1 MLSPLKGFLRNR
13 LLAILALFLAM
24 LIAATSTFFLTLFT
38 VYDFTHEIDVLQRKD
53 FLTSAQP
60 VQNSNACISDESNA
74 MRDSHVSEAMSAAA
88 QSESVKFVDNRALV
102 LGYCE
107 NLTPVYDREMHR
119 FKSLSESGDSLI
131 HGAVFYNA
139 TYPNDMGMYEVVCTE
154 LNVETELIESGD
166 SEPIVRYIWYIPW
179 TLVSTVYK
187 SSFQRTSSISDMFI
201 IPSVAYNKGYPN
213 VGDRWIIWGKFYNR
227 TDVTVDVSNRF
238 LCGAP
243 LYYDRANVYPD
254 YPDYPYFLKLP
265 ANLTAEE
272 YLATEEGKEKFGDVV
287 EMFEKNIHSVPV
299 VLTDSIMSMYNF
311 SAGITP
317 IKEGRAFTDEEYASG
332 AQVCVISTALAKAND
347 LKVGDKLEFQFYNRG
362 KLYAEDTRLATDTEF
377 YAPYFNG
384 ITPITDTMEYEIVG
398 ICKNDKF
405 LFGEHD
411 FTPNTVFIPSASMTD
426 EAVRENLNA
435 DWEPM
440 STKLTSVII
449 ENGKLYE
456 FREEMESLGYGD
468 CFLYSDE
475 NGMTDV
481 FLAAVERENH
491 IKPIFCASAIVF
503 AAVALICTILAGVM
517 IKRTDEY
524 KEILAQSRAKAYFA
538 AVLSTFTFSACALL
552 LGVIASYFLFDTV
565 AALLIGANTGVDFSL
580 ISALKALGLE
590 AAVTAVGSAIGG
602 IGGKGRRKVTGEAP
616 AKSIK

>member
-1 MLSPLKGFLRNR
+1 MFAPLKALLSRRIFAL
-13 LLAILALFLAM
+13 LLAVLMAV
-24 LIAATSTFFLTLFT
+24 AAGFFSIMFTSLQYASQDHFTKKLFT
-38 VYDFTHEIDVLQRKD
+38 
-53 FLTSAQP
+53 TSAMP
-60 VQNSNACISDESNA
+60 ERCSEGLDSAEARSE
-74 MRDSHVSEAMSAAA
+74 RDSHISEAIAFAA
-88 QSESVKFVDNRALV
+88 QSENVKSIDNRTLV

-107 NLTPVYDREMHR
+107 NLTPAYDNDMHR
-119 FKSLSESGDSLI
+119 FKSLSESDDSLI

-139 TYPNDMGMYEVVCTE
+139 TYPNDMGMYESEITIS
-154 LNVETELIESGD
+154 ETREEIIDDITGYVTYNQAKLLTS
-166 SEPIVRYIWYIPW
+166 
-179 TLVSTVYK
+179 LYK
-187 SSFQRTSSISDMFI
+187 SSYQEISFI
-201 IPSVAYNKGYPN
+201 SYEYIILSRNGYDISTLQ
-213 VGDRWIIWGKFYNR
+213 VGDRFLFWGKFFKDTIRWGAYLSSRRIGTYSKNFF
-227 TDVTVDVSNRF
+227 SY
-238 LCGAP
+238 GAP
-243 LYYDRANVYPD
+243 IYYDNLNVYPD
-254 YPDYPYFLKLP
+254 YPNYPCLVKLP
-265 ANLTAEE
+265 AGLTAEE
-272 YLATEEGKEKFGDVV
+272 YLATEEGKEKFGDVI

-299 VLTDSIMSMYNF
+299 VLTDSLMSMFNF

-317 IKEGRAFTDEEYASG
+317 IKEGRAFNDEEYASG

-347 LKVGDKLEFQFYNRG
+347 LKVGDRLEFQFYNRG

-503 AAVALICTILAGVM
+503 AVVALICTVLAGVM

-538 AVLSTFTFSACALL
+538 AALSTFTFSTCALL

-602 IGGKGRRKVTGEAP
+602 IGGKK
-616 AKSIK
+616 

>member
-1 MLSPLKGFLRNR
+1 MLSPLKGLFRNR
-13 LLAILALFLAM
+13 LFAISALFLA
-24 LIAATSTFFLTLFT
+24 LLTAAASGFFLTLFT
-38 VYDFTHEIDVLQRKD
+38 VYGFTHKTDDDVQSKE
-53 FLTSAQP
+53 FLTAAQP
-60 VQNSNACISDESNA
+60 ARSPDTYSQNMTTSERIAL
-74 MRDSHVSEAMSAAA
+74 VSEAISAAG
-88 QSESVKFVDNRALV
+88 QSESVKSIDNRDLV

-107 NLTPVYDREMHR
+107 NLTPAYDKDMHK
-119 FKSLSESGDSLI
+119 FKSYSFI
-131 HGAVFYNA
+131 HCVVFYNA
-139 TYPNDMGMYEVVCTE
+139 TYANDMGMYEVVCIETH
-154 LNVETELIESGD
+154 VETELIAFGD
-166 SEPIVRYIWYIPW
+166 SEPVEKQVRHSSWEFA
-179 TLVSTVYK
+179 STVYK
-187 SSFQRTSSISDMFI
+187 SAFQRTSSISYNFE
-201 IPSVAYNKGYPN
+201 IPSILSVVFPFDEYPAA
-213 VGDRWIIWGKFYNR
+213 GDHCLFWGRFYDR
-227 TDVTVDVSNRF
+227 TDRLIDDAANRF
-238 LCGAP
+238 LYGAP
-243 LYYDRANVYPD
+243 IYFDESNAYPD

-347 LKVGDKLEFQFYNRG
+347 LKVGDRLEFQFYNRG

-449 ENGKLYE
+449 EKGKLYE

-503 AAVALICTILAGVM
+503 AVVALICTVLAGVM

-590 AAVTAVGSAIGG
+590 AAVTAAGRAIGG
-602 IGGKGRRKVTGEAP
+602 IGGKK
-616 AKSIK
+616 

>member
-1 MLSPLKGFLRNR
+1 MFAPLKALLSRRIFAL
-13 LLAILALFLAM
+13 LLAVLMAV
-24 LIAATSTFFLTLFT
+24 AAGFFSIMFTSLQYASQDHFTKKLFT
-38 VYDFTHEIDVLQRKD
+38 
-53 FLTSAQP
+53 TSAMP
-60 VQNSNACISDESNA
+60 ERCSEGLDSAEARSE
-74 MRDSHVSEAMSAAA
+74 RDSHISEAIAFAA
-88 QSESVKFVDNRALV
+88 QSENVKSIDNRTLV

-107 NLTPVYDREMHR
+107 NLTPAYDNDMHR
-119 FKSLSESGDSLI
+119 FKSLSESDDSLI

-139 TYPNDMGMYEVVCTE
+139 TYPNDMGMYESM
-154 LNVETELIESGD
+154 LPAIE
-166 SEPIVRYIWYIPW
+166 VREQIIDGVTYYAYYRFLRISK
-179 TLVSTVYK
+179 TLYK
-187 SSFQRTSSISDMFI
+187 SSYQRTSLIAEKYL
-201 IPSVAYNKGYPN
+201 PSSKNGYDIKN
-213 VGDRWIIWGKFYNR
+213 LQAGDRFLFWGKFYKDTERVNSSL
-227 TDVTVDVSNRF
+227 SNSF
-238 LCGAP
+238 FSYGAP
-243 LYYDRANVYPD
+243 IYYNNTSVYPD
-254 YPDYPYFLKLP
+254 YPNYPCLVKLP
-265 ANLTAEE
+265 AGLTAEE

-347 LKVGDKLEFQFYNRG
+347 LKVGDRLEFQFYNRG

-503 AAVALICTILAGVM
+503 AVVALICTVLAGVI

-590 AAVTAVGSAIGG
+590 AAVTAAGSAIGG

>member
-1 MLSPLKGFLRNR
+1 MVILKKLFSFRPFVMLAALLLVASSCSATLLLGIHSFTLYERKGVHDSFQT
-13 LLAILALFLAM
+13 
-24 LIAATSTFFLTLFT
+24 IAVPNCGSCDHNDAGEIESRYIKLDEAVDAASHSEFFDEKKTCTNVIGYCADVRPTVDTEMHASNISSNTTAHT
-38 VYDFTHEIDVLQRKD
+38 VYYNGTHPCDVGLYEGFCSQNDMQIIPIKDPITGRVTLARQYEISISVKKSLYQSNFQK
-53 FLTSAQP
+53 TSA
-60 VQNSNACISDESNA
+60 
-74 MRDSHVSEAMSAAA
+74 
-88 QSESVKFVDNRALV
+88 
-102 LGYCE
+102 
-107 NLTPVYDREMHR
+107 
-119 FKSLSESGDSLI
+119 
-131 HGAVFYNA
+131 
-139 TYPNDMGMYEVVCTE
+139 
-154 LNVETELIESGD
+154 
-166 SEPIVRYIWYIPW
+166 IPGE
-179 TLVSTVYK
+179 
-187 SSFQRTSSISDMFI
+187 I
-201 IPSVAYNKGYPN
+201 
-213 VGDRWIIWGKFYNR
+213 
-227 TDVTVDVSNRF
+227 RF
-238 LCGAP
+238 LHAAVENMQFQKNKRYLIMGTFITMNYDSQSFMRFALGAHF
-243 LYYDRANVYPD
+243 ANNRDYPD
-254 YPDYPYFLKLP
+254 YPDYPVCVELP
-265 ANLTAEE
+265 DGLTAEE

-347 LKVGDKLEFQFYNRG
+347 LKVGDRLEFQFYNRG

-503 AAVALICTILAGVM
+503 AAVALICTILAGVI

-590 AAVTAVGSAIGG
+590 AAVTAAGSAIGG
-602 IGGKGRRKVTGEAP
+602 IGGKK
-616 AKSIK
+616 

>member
-24 LIAATSTFFLTLFT
+24 LIAAASGFFLTLFT
-38 VYDFTHEIDVLQRKD
+38 VYGFTHEIDDDLQSKE
-53 FLTSAQP
+53 FLTAAQSARSP
-60 VQNSNACISDESNA
+60 DTYSQNMTTSERIAL
-74 MRDSHVSEAMSAAA
+74 VSEAISAAG
-88 QSESVKFVDNRALV
+88 QSESVKSIDNRALV

-107 NLTPVYDREMHR
+107 NLTPAYDKDMHK
-119 FKSLSESGDSLI
+119 FKTDSLI

-139 TYPNDMGMYEVVCTE
+139 TYPNDMGMYESM
-154 LNVETELIESGD
+154 LPAIE
-166 SEPIVRYIWYIPW
+166 VREQIIDGVTYYAYYRFLRISK
-179 TLVSTVYK
+179 TLYK
-187 SSFQRTSSISDMFI
+187 SSYQRTSLIAEKYL
-201 IPSVAYNKGYPN
+201 PSPKNGYNIN
-213 VGDRWIIWGKFYNR
+213 TLQVGDRFLFWGKFYKDTERVNSSL
-227 TDVTVDVSNRF
+227 SNSF
-238 LCGAP
+238 FSYGAP
-243 LYYDRANVYPD
+243 IYYNNTSVYPD
-254 YPDYPYFLKLP
+254 YPNYPCLIKLP
-265 ANLTAEE
+265 DGLTAEE
-272 YLATEEGKEKFGDVV
+272 YLATEEGKEKFGDVI

-299 VLTDSIMSMYNF
+299 VLTDSLMSMYNF

-347 LKVGDKLEFQFYNRG
+347 LKVGDRLEFQFYNRG

-384 ITPITDTMEYEIVG
+384 ITPITNTMEYEIVG

-435 DWEPM
+435 DWEPI

-449 ENGKLYE
+449 EKGKLYE

-481 FLAAVERENH
+481 FLAAVERENR
-491 IKPIFCASAIVF
+491 IRPIFIASAVIF
-503 AAVALICTILAGVM
+503 AAVALICTVLADVM

-524 KEILAQSRAKAYFA
+524 KEILTQSRARAYFA
-538 AVLSTFTFSACALL
+538 AALSTFTFSACALL

-590 AAVTAVGSAIGG
+590 AAVTAMGSAIGG
-602 IGGKGRRKVTGEAP
+602 IGGKK
-616 AKSIK
+616 

>member
-1 MLSPLKGFLRNR
+1 MLSPLKGLFRNR
-13 LLAILALFLAM
+13 LFAISALFLA
-24 LIAATSTFFLTLFT
+24 LLTAAASGFFLTLFT
-38 VYDFTHEIDVLQRKD
+38 VYGFTHKTDDDVQSKE
-53 FLTSAQP
+53 FLTAAQP
-60 VQNSNACISDESNA
+60 ARSPDTYSQNMTTSERIAL
-74 MRDSHVSEAMSAAA
+74 VSEAISAAG
-88 QSESVKFVDNRALV
+88 QSESVKSIDNRALV

-107 NLTPVYDREMHR
+107 NLTPAYDKDMHK
-119 FKSLSESGDSLI
+119 FKTDSLI

-139 TYPNDMGMYEVVCTE
+139 TYPNDMGMYESM
-154 LNVETELIESGD
+154 LPAIE
-166 SEPIVRYIWYIPW
+166 VREQIIDGVTYYAYYRFLRISK
-179 TLVSTVYK
+179 TLYK
-187 SSFQRTSSISDMFI
+187 SSYQRTSLIAEKYL
-201 IPSVAYNKGYPN
+201 PSSKNGYDIKN
-213 VGDRWIIWGKFYNR
+213 LQAGDRFLFWGKFYKDTERVNSSL
-227 TDVTVDVSNRF
+227 SNSF
-238 LCGAP
+238 FSYGAP
-243 LYYDRANVYPD
+243 IYYNNTSVYPD
-254 YPDYPYFLKLP
+254 YPNYPCLVKLP
-265 ANLTAEE
+265 AGLTAEE

-299 VLTDSIMSMYNF
+299 VLTDSLMSMYNF

-347 LKVGDKLEFQFYNRG
+347 LKVGDRLEFQFYNRG

-503 AAVALICTILAGVM
+503 AAVALICTILAGVI

-602 IGGKGRRKVTGEAP
+602 IGGKK
-616 AKSIK
+616 

>member
-1 MLSPLKGFLRNR
+1 
-13 LLAILALFLAM
+13 
-24 LIAATSTFFLTLFT
+24 
-38 VYDFTHEIDVLQRKD
+38 
-53 FLTSAQP
+53 
-60 VQNSNACISDESNA
+60 
-74 MRDSHVSEAMSAAA
+74 
-88 QSESVKFVDNRALV
+88 
-102 LGYCE
+102 
-107 NLTPVYDREMHR
+107 
-119 FKSLSESGDSLI
+119 
-131 HGAVFYNA
+131 
-139 TYPNDMGMYEVVCTE
+139 
-154 LNVETELIESGD
+154 
-166 SEPIVRYIWYIPW
+166 
-179 TLVSTVYK
+179 
-187 SSFQRTSSISDMFI
+187 
-201 IPSVAYNKGYPN
+201 
-213 VGDRWIIWGKFYNR
+213 
-227 TDVTVDVSNRF
+227 
-238 LCGAP
+238 
-243 LYYDRANVYPD
+243 
-254 YPDYPYFLKLP
+254 
-265 ANLTAEE
+265 
-272 YLATEEGKEKFGDVV
+272 
-287 EMFEKNIHSVPV
+287 MFEKNIHSVPV

-347 LKVGDKLEFQFYNRG
+347 LKVGDRLEFQFYNRG

-475 NGMTDV
+475 NGMTDI

-538 AVLSTFTFSACALL
+538 AVLSTFTFSICALL

-590 AAVTAVGSAIGG
+590 AAVTAAGSAIGG
-602 IGGKGRRKVTGEAP
+602 IGGKK
-616 AKSIK
+616 

>member
-1 MLSPLKGFLRNR
+1 MVILKKLFSFRPFVMLAALLLVASSCSATLLLGIHSFTLYERKGVHDSFQT
-13 LLAILALFLAM
+13 
-24 LIAATSTFFLTLFT
+24 IAVPNCGSCDHNDAGEIESRYIKLDEAVDVASHSEFFDEKKTCTNVIGYCADVRPTVDTEMHASNISSNTTAHT
-38 VYDFTHEIDVLQRKD
+38 VYYNGTHPCDVGLYEGFCSQNDMQIIPIKDPITGRVTLARQYEISISVKKSLYQSNFQK
-53 FLTSAQP
+53 TSA
-60 VQNSNACISDESNA
+60 
-74 MRDSHVSEAMSAAA
+74 
-88 QSESVKFVDNRALV
+88 
-102 LGYCE
+102 
-107 NLTPVYDREMHR
+107 
-119 FKSLSESGDSLI
+119 
-131 HGAVFYNA
+131 
-139 TYPNDMGMYEVVCTE
+139 
-154 LNVETELIESGD
+154 
-166 SEPIVRYIWYIPW
+166 IPGE
-179 TLVSTVYK
+179 
-187 SSFQRTSSISDMFI
+187 I
-201 IPSVAYNKGYPN
+201 
-213 VGDRWIIWGKFYNR
+213 
-227 TDVTVDVSNRF
+227 RF
-238 LCGAP
+238 LHAAVENMQFQKNKRYLIMGTFITMNYDSQSFMRFALGAHF
-243 LYYDRANVYPD
+243 ANNRDYPD
-254 YPDYPYFLKLP
+254 YPDYPVCVELP
-265 ANLTAEE
+265 DGLTAEE

-347 LKVGDKLEFQFYNRG
+347 LKVGDRLEFQFYNRG

-503 AAVALICTILAGVM
+503 AAVALICTILAGVI

-538 AVLSTFTFSACALL
+538 AALSTFTFSTCALL

-602 IGGKGRRKVTGEAP
+602 IGGKK
-616 AKSIK
+616 

>member
-1 MLSPLKGFLRNR
+1 MLSPLKGLFRNR
-13 LLAILALFLAM
+13 LFAISALFLA
-24 LIAATSTFFLTLFT
+24 LLTAAASGFFLTLFT
-38 VYDFTHEIDVLQRKD
+38 VYGFTHKTDDDVQSKE
-53 FLTSAQP
+53 FLTAAQP
-60 VQNSNACISDESNA
+60 ARSPDTYSQNMTTSERIAL
-74 MRDSHVSEAMSAAA
+74 VSEAISAAG
-88 QSESVKFVDNRALV
+88 QSESVKSIDNRALV

-107 NLTPVYDREMHR
+107 NLTPAYDKDMHK
-119 FKSLSESGDSLI
+119 FKTDSLI

-139 TYPNDMGMYEVVCTE
+139 TYPNDMGMYESM
-154 LNVETELIESGD
+154 LPAIE
-166 SEPIVRYIWYIPW
+166 VREQIIDGVTYYAYYRFLRISK
-179 TLVSTVYK
+179 TLYK
-187 SSFQRTSSISDMFI
+187 SSYQRTSLIAEKYL
-201 IPSVAYNKGYPN
+201 PSSKNGYDIKN
-213 VGDRWIIWGKFYNR
+213 LQAGDRFLFWGKFYKDTERVNSSL
-227 TDVTVDVSNRF
+227 SNSF
-238 LCGAP
+238 FSYGAP
-243 LYYDRANVYPD
+243 IYYNNTSVYPD
-254 YPDYPYFLKLP
+254 YPNYPCLVKLP
-265 ANLTAEE
+265 AGLTAEE

-299 VLTDSIMSMYNF
+299 VLTDSLMSMYNF

-347 LKVGDKLEFQFYNRG
+347 LKVGDRLEFQFYNRG

-590 AAVTAVGSAIGG
+590 AAVTAAGSAIGG
-602 IGGKGRRKVTGEAP
+602 IGGKK
-616 AKSIK
+616 

>member
-1 MLSPLKGFLRNR
+1 MLSPLKGLFRNR
-13 LLAILALFLAM
+13 LFAISALFLA
-24 LIAATSTFFLTLFT
+24 LLTAAASGFFLTLFT
-38 VYDFTHEIDVLQRKD
+38 VYGFTHKTDDDVQSKE
-53 FLTSAQP
+53 FLTAAQP
-60 VQNSNACISDESNA
+60 ARSPDTYSQNMTTSERIAL
-74 MRDSHVSEAMSAAA
+74 VSEAISAAG
-88 QSESVKFVDNRALV
+88 QSESVKSIDNRALV

-107 NLTPVYDREMHR
+107 NLTPAYDKDMHK
-119 FKSLSESGDSLI
+119 FKTDSLI

-139 TYPNDMGMYEVVCTE
+139 TYPNDMGMYESM
-154 LNVETELIESGD
+154 LPAIE
-166 SEPIVRYIWYIPW
+166 VREQIIDGVTYYAYYRFLRISK
-179 TLVSTVYK
+179 TLYK
-187 SSFQRTSSISDMFI
+187 SSYQRTSLIAEKYL
-201 IPSVAYNKGYPN
+201 PSSKNGYDIKN
-213 VGDRWIIWGKFYNR
+213 LQAGDRFLFWGKFYKDTERVNSSL
-227 TDVTVDVSNRF
+227 SNSF
-238 LCGAP
+238 FSYGAP
-243 LYYDRANVYPD
+243 IYYNNTSVYPD
-254 YPDYPYFLKLP
+254 YPNYPCLVKLP
-265 ANLTAEE
+265 AGLTAEE
-272 YLATEEGKEKFGDVV
+272 YLATEEGKEKFGDVI

-299 VLTDSIMSMYNF
+299 VLTDSLMSMYNF

-347 LKVGDKLEFQFYNRG
+347 LKVGDRLEFQFYNRG

-503 AAVALICTILAGVM
+503 AVVALICTVLAGVM

>member
-1 MLSPLKGFLRNR
+1 MLSPLKGLFRNR
-13 LLAILALFLAM
+13 LFAISALFLA
-24 LIAATSTFFLTLFT
+24 LLTAAASGFFLTLFT
-38 VYDFTHEIDVLQRKD
+38 VYGFTHKTDDDVQSKE
-53 FLTSAQP
+53 FLTAAQP
-60 VQNSNACISDESNA
+60 ARSPDTYSQNMTTSERIAL
-74 MRDSHVSEAMSAAA
+74 VSEAISAAG
-88 QSESVKFVDNRALV
+88 QSESVKSIDNRALV

-107 NLTPVYDREMHR
+107 NLTPAYDKDMHK
-119 FKSLSESGDSLI
+119 FKTDSLI

-139 TYPNDMGMYEVVCTE
+139 TYPNDMGMYESM
-154 LNVETELIESGD
+154 LPAIE
-166 SEPIVRYIWYIPW
+166 VREQIIDGVTYYAYYRFLRISK
-179 TLVSTVYK
+179 TLYK
-187 SSFQRTSSISDMFI
+187 SSYQRTSLIAEKYL
-201 IPSVAYNKGYPN
+201 PSSKNGYDIKN
-213 VGDRWIIWGKFYNR
+213 LQAGDRFLFWGKFYKDTERVNSSL
-227 TDVTVDVSNRF
+227 SNSF
-238 LCGAP
+238 FSYGAP
-243 LYYDRANVYPD
+243 IYYNNTSVYPD
-254 YPDYPYFLKLP
+254 YPNYPCLIKLP
-265 ANLTAEE
+265 AGLTAEE

-299 VLTDSIMSMYNF
+299 VLTDSLMSMYNF

-347 LKVGDKLEFQFYNRG
+347 LKVGDRLEFQFYNRG

-475 NGMTDV
+475 NGMTDI

-503 AAVALICTILAGVM
+503 AVVALICTILAGVM

-590 AAVTAVGSAIGG
+590 AAVTAAGSAIGG
-602 IGGKGRRKVTGEAP
+602 IGGKK
-616 AKSIK
+616 

>member
-1 MLSPLKGFLRNR
+1 MLSPLKGLFRNR
-13 LLAILALFLAM
+13 LFAISALFLA
-24 LIAATSTFFLTLFT
+24 LLTAAASGFFLTLFT
-38 VYDFTHEIDVLQRKD
+38 VYGFTHKTDDDVQSKE
-53 FLTSAQP
+53 FLTAAQP
-60 VQNSNACISDESNA
+60 ARSPDTYSQNMTTSERIAL
-74 MRDSHVSEAMSAAA
+74 VSEAISAAG
-88 QSESVKFVDNRALV
+88 QSESVKSIDNRALV

-107 NLTPVYDREMHR
+107 NLTPAYDKDMHK
-119 FKSLSESGDSLI
+119 FKTDSLI

-139 TYPNDMGMYEVVCTE
+139 TYPNDMGMYESM
-154 LNVETELIESGD
+154 LPAIE
-166 SEPIVRYIWYIPW
+166 VREQIIDGVTYYAYYRFLRISK
-179 TLVSTVYK
+179 TLYK
-187 SSFQRTSSISDMFI
+187 SSYQRTSLIAEKYL
-201 IPSVAYNKGYPN
+201 PSSKNGYDIKN
-213 VGDRWIIWGKFYNR
+213 LQAGDRFLFWGKFYKDTERVNSSL
-227 TDVTVDVSNRF
+227 SNSF
-238 LCGAP
+238 FSYGAP
-243 LYYDRANVYPD
+243 IYYNNTSVYPD
-254 YPDYPYFLKLP
+254 YPSYPCLVKLP
-265 ANLTAEE
+265 AGLTAEE

-299 VLTDSIMSMYNF
+299 VLTDSLMSMYNF

-347 LKVGDKLEFQFYNRG
+347 LKVGDRLEFQFYNRG

-481 FLAAVERENH
+481 FLAAVERENR

-503 AAVALICTILAGVM
+503 AVVALICTVLAGVM

-602 IGGKGRRKVTGEAP
+602 IGGKK
-616 AKSIK
+616 

>member
-1 MLSPLKGFLRNR
+1 MLSPLKGLFRNR
-13 LLAILALFLAM
+13 LFAISALFLA
-24 LIAATSTFFLTLFT
+24 LLTAAASGFFLTLFT
-38 VYDFTHEIDVLQRKD
+38 VYGFTHKTDDDVQSKE
-53 FLTSAQP
+53 FLTAAQP
-60 VQNSNACISDESNA
+60 ARSPDTYSQNMTTSERIAL
-74 MRDSHVSEAMSAAA
+74 VSEAISAAG
-88 QSESVKFVDNRALV
+88 QSESVKSIDNRALV

-107 NLTPVYDREMHR
+107 NLTPAYDKDMHK
-119 FKSLSESGDSLI
+119 FKTDSLI

-139 TYPNDMGMYEVVCTE
+139 TYPNDMGMYESM
-154 LNVETELIESGD
+154 LPAIE
-166 SEPIVRYIWYIPW
+166 VREQIIDGVTYYAYYRFLRISK
-179 TLVSTVYK
+179 TLYK
-187 SSFQRTSSISDMFI
+187 SSYQRTSLIAEKYL
-201 IPSVAYNKGYPN
+201 PSSKNGYDIKN
-213 VGDRWIIWGKFYNR
+213 LQAGDRFLFWGKFYKDTERVNSSL
-227 TDVTVDVSNRF
+227 SNSF
-238 LCGAP
+238 FSYGAP
-243 LYYDRANVYPD
+243 IYYNNTSVYPD
-254 YPDYPYFLKLP
+254 YPNYPCLIKLP
-265 ANLTAEE
+265 AGLTAEE

-299 VLTDSIMSMYNF
+299 VLTDSLMSMYNF

-347 LKVGDKLEFQFYNRG
+347 LKVGDRLEFQFYNRG

-503 AAVALICTILAGVM
+503 AVVALICTVLAGVM

-590 AAVTAVGSAIGG
+590 AAVTAAGSAIGG
-602 IGGKGRRKVTGEAP
+602 IGGKK
-616 AKSIK
+616 

>member
-1 MLSPLKGFLRNR
+1 MLSPLKGLFRNR
-13 LLAILALFLAM
+13 LFAISALFLA
-24 LIAATSTFFLTLFT
+24 LLTAAASGFFLTLFT
-38 VYDFTHEIDVLQRKD
+38 VYGFTHKTDDDVQSKE
-53 FLTSAQP
+53 FLTAAQP
-60 VQNSNACISDESNA
+60 ARSPDTYSQNMTTSERIAL
-74 MRDSHVSEAMSAAA
+74 VSEAISAAG
-88 QSESVKFVDNRALV
+88 QSESVKSIDNRALV

-107 NLTPVYDREMHR
+107 NLTPAYDKDMHK
-119 FKSLSESGDSLI
+119 FKTDSLI

-139 TYPNDMGMYEVVCTE
+139 TYPNDMGMYESM
-154 LNVETELIESGD
+154 LPAIE
-166 SEPIVRYIWYIPW
+166 VREQIIDGVTYYAYYRFLRISK
-179 TLVSTVYK
+179 TLYK
-187 SSFQRTSSISDMFI
+187 SSYQRTSLIAEKYL
-201 IPSVAYNKGYPN
+201 PSSKNGYDIKN
-213 VGDRWIIWGKFYNR
+213 LQAGDRFLFWGKFYKDTERVNSSL
-227 TDVTVDVSNRF
+227 SNSF
-238 LCGAP
+238 FSYGAP
-243 LYYDRANVYPD
+243 IYYDNLNVYPD
-254 YPDYPYFLKLP
+254 YPNYPCLVKLP
-265 ANLTAEE
+265 DGLTAEE
-272 YLATEEGKEKFGDVV
+272 YLATEEGKEKFGDVI

-299 VLTDSIMSMYNF
+299 VLTDSLMSMYNF

-317 IKEGRAFTDEEYASG
+317 IMEGRAFTDEEYASG

-347 LKVGDKLEFQFYNRG
+347 LKVGDRLEFQFYNRG

-405 LFGEHD
+405 LFEEHD

-456 FREEMESLGYGD
+456 FREEMESLRYGD

-481 FLAAVERENH
+481 FLAAVERENR

-503 AAVALICTILAGVM
+503 AVVALICTVLAGVM

-524 KEILAQSRAKAYFA
+524 KEILAQSRARAYFA
-538 AVLSTFTFSACALL
+538 AALSTFTFSACALL

-602 IGGKGRRKVTGEAP
+602 IGGKK
-616 AKSIK
+616 

>member
-1 MLSPLKGFLRNR
+1 MLSPLKGLFRNR
-13 LLAILALFLAM
+13 LFAISALFLA
-24 LIAATSTFFLTLFT
+24 LLTAAASGFFLTLFT
-38 VYDFTHEIDVLQRKD
+38 VYGFTHKTDDDVQSKE
-53 FLTSAQP
+53 FLTAAQP
-60 VQNSNACISDESNA
+60 ARSPDTYSQNMTTSERIAL
-74 MRDSHVSEAMSAAA
+74 VSEAISAAG
-88 QSESVKFVDNRALV
+88 QSESVKSIDNRALV

-107 NLTPVYDREMHR
+107 NLTPAYDKDMHK
-119 FKSLSESGDSLI
+119 FKTDSLI

-139 TYPNDMGMYEVVCTE
+139 TYPNDMGMYESM
-154 LNVETELIESGD
+154 LPAIE
-166 SEPIVRYIWYIPW
+166 VREQIIDGVTYYAYYRFLRISK
-179 TLVSTVYK
+179 TLYK
-187 SSFQRTSSISDMFI
+187 SSYQRTSLIAEKYL
-201 IPSVAYNKGYPN
+201 PSSKNGYDIKN
-213 VGDRWIIWGKFYNR
+213 LQAGDRFLFWGKFYKDTERVNSSL
-227 TDVTVDVSNRF
+227 SNSF
-238 LCGAP
+238 FSYGAP
-243 LYYDRANVYPD
+243 IYYNNTSVYPD
-254 YPDYPYFLKLP
+254 YPNYPCLIKLP
-265 ANLTAEE
+265 AGLTAEE

-299 VLTDSIMSMYNF
+299 VLTDSLMSMYNF

-347 LKVGDKLEFQFYNRG
+347 LKVGDRLEFQFYNRG

-449 ENGKLYE
+449 EKGKLYE

-503 AAVALICTILAGVM
+503 AAVALICTVLAGVM

-602 IGGKGRRKVTGEAP
+602 IGGKK
-616 AKSIK
+616 

>member
-1 MLSPLKGFLRNR
+1 MLSPLKGLFRNR
-13 LLAILALFLAM
+13 LFAISALFLA
-24 LIAATSTFFLTLFT
+24 LLTAAASGFFLTLFT
-38 VYDFTHEIDVLQRKD
+38 VYGFTHKTDDDVQSKE
-53 FLTSAQP
+53 FLTAAQP
-60 VQNSNACISDESNA
+60 ARSPDTYSQNMTTSERIAL
-74 MRDSHVSEAMSAAA
+74 VSEAISAAG
-88 QSESVKFVDNRALV
+88 QSESVKSIDNRALV

-107 NLTPVYDREMHR
+107 NLTPAYDKDMHK
-119 FKSLSESGDSLI
+119 FKTDSLI

-139 TYPNDMGMYEVVCTE
+139 TYPNDMGMYESM
-154 LNVETELIESGD
+154 LPAIE
-166 SEPIVRYIWYIPW
+166 VREQIIDGVTYYAYYRFLRISK
-179 TLVSTVYK
+179 TLYK
-187 SSFQRTSSISDMFI
+187 SSYQRTSLIAEKYL
-201 IPSVAYNKGYPN
+201 PSSKNGYDIKN
-213 VGDRWIIWGKFYNR
+213 LQAGDRFLFWGKFYKDTERVNSSL
-227 TDVTVDVSNRF
+227 SNSF
-238 LCGAP
+238 FSYGAP
-243 LYYDRANVYPD
+243 IYYNNTSVYPD
-254 YPDYPYFLKLP
+254 YPNYPCLIKLP
-265 ANLTAEE
+265 AGLTAEE
-272 YLATEEGKEKFGDVV
+272 YLATEEGKEKFGDVI

-299 VLTDSIMSMYNF
+299 VLTDSLMSMYNF

-347 LKVGDKLEFQFYNRG
+347 LKVGDRLEFQFYNRG

-449 ENGKLYE
+449 EKGKLYE

-503 AAVALICTILAGVM
+503 AVVALICTVLAGVM

-565 AALLIGANTGVDFSL
+565 AALLIGANTGGDFSL

-602 IGGKGRRKVTGEAP
+602 IGGKK
-616 AKSIK
+616 

>member
-1 MLSPLKGFLRNR
+1 MLSPLKGLFRNR
-13 LLAILALFLAM
+13 LFAISALFLA
-24 LIAATSTFFLTLFT
+24 LLTAAASGFFLTLFT
-38 VYDFTHEIDVLQRKD
+38 VYGFTHKTDDDVQSKE
-53 FLTSAQP
+53 FLTAAQP
-60 VQNSNACISDESNA
+60 ARSPDTYSQNMTTSERIAL
-74 MRDSHVSEAMSAAA
+74 VSEAISAAG
-88 QSESVKFVDNRALV
+88 QSESVKSIDNRALV

-107 NLTPVYDREMHR
+107 NLTPAYDKDMHK
-119 FKSLSESGDSLI
+119 FKTDSLI

-139 TYPNDMGMYEVVCTE
+139 TYPNDMGMYESM
-154 LNVETELIESGD
+154 LPAIE
-166 SEPIVRYIWYIPW
+166 VREQIIDGVTYYAYYRFLRISK
-179 TLVSTVYK
+179 TLYK
-187 SSFQRTSSISDMFI
+187 SSYQRTSLIAEKYL
-201 IPSVAYNKGYPN
+201 PSSKNGYDIKN
-213 VGDRWIIWGKFYNR
+213 LQAGDRFLFWGKFYKDTERVNSSL
-227 TDVTVDVSNRF
+227 SNSF
-238 LCGAP
+238 FSYGAP
-243 LYYDRANVYPD
+243 IYYNNTSVYPD
-254 YPDYPYFLKLP
+254 YPNYPCLVKLP
-265 ANLTAEE
+265 AGLTAEE

-347 LKVGDKLEFQFYNRG
+347 LKVGDRLEFQFYNRG

-503 AAVALICTILAGVM
+503 AAVALICTVLAGVM

-590 AAVTAVGSAIGG
+590 AAVTAAGSAIGG
-602 IGGKGRRKVTGEAP
+602 IGGKK
-616 AKSIK
+616 

>member
-1 MLSPLKGFLRNR
+1 
-13 LLAILALFLAM
+13 
-24 LIAATSTFFLTLFT
+24 
-38 VYDFTHEIDVLQRKD
+38 
-53 FLTSAQP
+53 
-60 VQNSNACISDESNA
+60 
-74 MRDSHVSEAMSAAA
+74 
-88 QSESVKFVDNRALV
+88 
-102 LGYCE
+102 
-107 NLTPVYDREMHR
+107 
-119 FKSLSESGDSLI
+119 
-131 HGAVFYNA
+131 
-139 TYPNDMGMYEVVCTE
+139 
-154 LNVETELIESGD
+154 
-166 SEPIVRYIWYIPW
+166 
-179 TLVSTVYK
+179 
-187 SSFQRTSSISDMFI
+187 
-201 IPSVAYNKGYPN
+201 
-213 VGDRWIIWGKFYNR
+213 
-227 TDVTVDVSNRF
+227 
-238 LCGAP
+238 
-243 LYYDRANVYPD
+243 
-254 YPDYPYFLKLP
+254 
-265 ANLTAEE
+265 
-272 YLATEEGKEKFGDVV
+272 
-287 EMFEKNIHSVPV
+287 
-299 VLTDSIMSMYNF
+299 
-311 SAGITP
+311 
-317 IKEGRAFTDEEYASG
+317 
-332 AQVCVISTALAKAND
+332 
-347 LKVGDKLEFQFYNRG
+347 
-362 KLYAEDTRLATDTEF
+362 
-377 YAPYFNG
+377 
-384 ITPITDTMEYEIVG
+384 MEYEIVG

-491 IKPIFCASAIVF
+491 IKPIFCASAIIF
-503 AAVALICTILAGVM
+503 AVVALICTILAGVI

-602 IGGKGRRKVTGEAP
+602 IRGKK
-616 AKSIK
+616 

>member
-1 MLSPLKGFLRNR
+1 MLSPLKGFLCNR

-24 LIAATSTFFLTLFT
+24 LAAAASGFFLTLFT
-38 VYDFTHEIDVLQRKD
+38 VYGFTHEIDDDLRRKD
-53 FLTSAQP
+53 FLTTAQP
-60 VQNSNACISDESNA
+60 ARSPDTYSQNMTTSERIAL
-74 MRDSHVSEAMSAAA
+74 VSEAISAAG
-88 QSESVKFVDNRALV
+88 QSESVKSIDNRALV

-107 NLTPVYDREMHR
+107 NLTPAYDKDMHK
-119 FKSLSESGDSLI
+119 FKTGSLI

-139 TYPNDMGMYEVVCTE
+139 TYPNDMGMYESMLTR
-154 LNVETELIESGD
+154 
-166 SEPIVRYIWYIPW
+166 SEILEEDLGSFVRYTDYKRC
-179 TLVSTVYK
+179 TLLQTLYK
-187 SSFQRTSSISDMFI
+187 SSYQRTSLISNEYT
-201 IPSVAYNKGYPN
+201 PQLKNGYNIN
-213 VGDRWIIWGKFYNR
+213 TLQVGDRFLFWGKFYKDTERVNSSL
-227 TDVTVDVSNRF
+227 SNSF
-238 LCGAP
+238 FSYGAP
-243 LYYDRANVYPD
+243 IYYDNLNVYPD
-254 YPDYPYFLKLP
+254 YPNYPCLVKLP
-265 ANLTAEE
+265 DGLTAEE
-272 YLATEEGKEKFGDVV
+272 YLATEEGKEKFGDVI

-299 VLTDSIMSMYNF
+299 VLTDSLMSMYNF

-347 LKVGDKLEFQFYNRG
+347 LKVGDKIEFQFYNRG

-481 FLAAVERENH
+481 FLAAVELENR
-491 IKPIFCASAIVF
+491 IRPIFIASAVIF
-503 AAVALICTILAGVM
+503 AAVALICTVLAGVM

-538 AVLSTFTFSACALL
+538 AALSTFTFSACALL

-602 IGGKGRRKVTGEAP
+602 IGGKK
-616 AKSIK
+616 

>member
-1 MLSPLKGFLRNR
+1 MLSPLKGLFRNR
-13 LLAILALFLAM
+13 LFAISALFLA
-24 LIAATSTFFLTLFT
+24 LLTAAASGFFLTLFT
-38 VYDFTHEIDVLQRKD
+38 VYGFTHKTDDDVQSKE
-53 FLTSAQP
+53 FLTAAQP
-60 VQNSNACISDESNA
+60 ARSPDTYSQNMTTSERIAL
-74 MRDSHVSEAMSAAA
+74 VSEAISAAG
-88 QSESVKFVDNRALV
+88 QSESVKSIDNRALV

-107 NLTPVYDREMHR
+107 NLTPAYDKDMHK
-119 FKSLSESGDSLI
+119 FKTDSLI

-139 TYPNDMGMYEVVCTE
+139 TYPNDMGMYESM
-154 LNVETELIESGD
+154 LPAIE
-166 SEPIVRYIWYIPW
+166 VREQIIDGVTYYAYYRFLRISK
-179 TLVSTVYK
+179 TLYK
-187 SSFQRTSSISDMFI
+187 SSYQRTSLIAEKYL
-201 IPSVAYNKGYPN
+201 PSSKNGYDIKN
-213 VGDRWIIWGKFYNR
+213 LQAGDRFLFWGKFYKDTERVNSSL
-227 TDVTVDVSNRF
+227 SNSF
-238 LCGAP
+238 FSYGAP
-243 LYYDRANVYPD
+243 IYYNNTSVYPD
-254 YPDYPYFLKLP
+254 YPNYPCLIKLP
-265 ANLTAEE
+265 AGLTAEE
-272 YLATEEGKEKFGDVV
+272 YLATEEGKEKFGDVI

-299 VLTDSIMSMYNF
+299 VLTDSLMSMYNF

-347 LKVGDKLEFQFYNRG
+347 LKVGDRLEFQFYNRG

-590 AAVTAVGSAIGG
+590 AAVTAAGSAIGG
-602 IGGKGRRKVTGEAP
+602 IGGKK
-616 AKSIK
+616 

>member
-1 MLSPLKGFLRNR
+1 MVILKKLFSFRPFVMLAALLLVASSCSATLLLGIHSFTLYERKGVHDSFQT
-13 LLAILALFLAM
+13 
-24 LIAATSTFFLTLFT
+24 IAVPNCGSCDHNDAGEIESRYIKLDEAVDAASHSEFFDEKKTCTNVIGYCADVRPTVDTEMHASNISSNTTAHT
-38 VYDFTHEIDVLQRKD
+38 VYYNGTHPCDVGLYEGFCSQNDMQIIPIKDPITGRVTLARQYEISISVKKSLYQSNFQK
-53 FLTSAQP
+53 TSA
-60 VQNSNACISDESNA
+60 
-74 MRDSHVSEAMSAAA
+74 
-88 QSESVKFVDNRALV
+88 
-102 LGYCE
+102 
-107 NLTPVYDREMHR
+107 
-119 FKSLSESGDSLI
+119 
-131 HGAVFYNA
+131 
-139 TYPNDMGMYEVVCTE
+139 
-154 LNVETELIESGD
+154 
-166 SEPIVRYIWYIPW
+166 IPGE
-179 TLVSTVYK
+179 
-187 SSFQRTSSISDMFI
+187 I
-201 IPSVAYNKGYPN
+201 
-213 VGDRWIIWGKFYNR
+213 
-227 TDVTVDVSNRF
+227 RF
-238 LCGAP
+238 LHAAVENMQFQKNKRYLIMGTFITINYDSQSFMRFALGAHF
-243 LYYDRANVYPD
+243 ANNRDYPD
-254 YPDYPYFLKLP
+254 YPDYPVCVELP
-265 ANLTAEE
+265 DGLTAEE
-272 YLATEEGKEKFGDVV
+272 YLATEEEKEKFGDVI

-299 VLTDSIMSMYNF
+299 VLTDSLMSMYNF

-317 IKEGRAFTDEEYASG
+317 IKEGRVFTDEEYASG
-332 AQVCVISTALAKAND
+332 AQVCVISTALAKANG

-440 STKLTSVII
+440 STKLTSVVI

-491 IKPIFCASAIVF
+491 IKPIFCASAIIF
-503 AAVALICTILAGVM
+503 AVVALICAILAGVI

-524 KEILAQSRAKAYFA
+524 KAILAQSRAKAYFA
-538 AVLSTFTFSACALL
+538 AALSTFTFSACALL

-590 AAVTAVGSAIGG
+590 AAVTAAGSAIGG
-602 IGGKGRRKVTGEAP
+602 IGGKK
-616 AKSIK
+616 

>member
-1 MLSPLKGFLRNR
+1 MLSPLKGLFRNR
-13 LLAILALFLAM
+13 LFAISALFLA
-24 LIAATSTFFLTLFT
+24 LLTAAASGFFLTLFT
-38 VYDFTHEIDVLQRKD
+38 VYGFTHKTDDDVQSKE
-53 FLTSAQP
+53 FLTAAQP
-60 VQNSNACISDESNA
+60 ARSPDTYSQNMTTSERIAL
-74 MRDSHVSEAMSAAA
+74 VSEAISAAG
-88 QSESVKFVDNRALV
+88 QSESVKSIDNRALV

-107 NLTPVYDREMHR
+107 NLTPAYDKDMHK
-119 FKSLSESGDSLI
+119 FKTDSLI

-139 TYPNDMGMYEVVCTE
+139 TYPNDMGMYESM
-154 LNVETELIESGD
+154 LPAIE
-166 SEPIVRYIWYIPW
+166 VREQIIDGVTYYAYYRFLRISK
-179 TLVSTVYK
+179 TLYK
-187 SSFQRTSSISDMFI
+187 SSYQRTSLIAEKYL
-201 IPSVAYNKGYPN
+201 PSSKNGYDIKN
-213 VGDRWIIWGKFYNR
+213 LQAGDRFLFWGKFYKDTERVNSSL
-227 TDVTVDVSNRF
+227 SNSF
-238 LCGAP
+238 FSYGAP
-243 LYYDRANVYPD
+243 IYYNNTSVYPD
-254 YPDYPYFLKLP
+254 YPNYPCLIKLP
-265 ANLTAEE
+265 AGLTAEE
-272 YLATEEGKEKFGDVV
+272 YLATEEGKEKFGDVI

-299 VLTDSIMSMYNF
+299 VLTDSLMSMYNF

-411 FTPNTVFIPSASMTD
+411 FTPNTVFIPGASMTD

-503 AAVALICTILAGVM
+503 AVVALICAILAGVM

-602 IGGKGRRKVTGEAP
+602 IGGKK
-616 AKSIK
+616 

>member
-24 LIAATSTFFLTLFT
+24 LAAAASSFFLILFT
-38 VYDFTHEIDVLQRKD
+38 VYGFTHETDDDVQSKE
-53 FLTSAQP
+53 FLTAAQSARSP
-60 VQNSNACISDESNA
+60 DTYSQNMTTSERIAL
-74 MRDSHVSEAMSAAA
+74 VSEAISAAG
-88 QSESVKFVDNRALV
+88 QSESVKSIDNRALV

-107 NLTPVYDREMHR
+107 NLTPAYDKDMHK
-119 FKSLSESGDSLI
+119 FKTDSLI

-139 TYPNDMGMYEVVCTE
+139 TYPNDMGMYESM
-154 LNVETELIESGD
+154 LPAIE
-166 SEPIVRYIWYIPW
+166 VREQIIDGVTYYAYYRFLRISK
-179 TLVSTVYK
+179 TLYK
-187 SSFQRTSSISDMFI
+187 SSYQRTSLIAEKYL
-201 IPSVAYNKGYPN
+201 PSPKNGYNIN
-213 VGDRWIIWGKFYNR
+213 TLQVGDRFLFWGKFYKDTERVNSSL
-227 TDVTVDVSNRF
+227 SNSF
-238 LCGAP
+238 FSYGAP
-243 LYYDRANVYPD
+243 IYYNNTSVYPD
-254 YPDYPYFLKLP
+254 YPNYPCLIKLP
-265 ANLTAEE
+265 DGLTAEE
-272 YLATEEGKEKFGDVV
+272 YLATEEGKEKFGDVI

-299 VLTDSIMSMYNF
+299 VLTDSLMSMYNF

-347 LKVGDKLEFQFYNRG
+347 LKVGDKIEFQFYNRG

-384 ITPITDTMEYEIVG
+384 ITPITNTMEYEIVG

-435 DWEPM
+435 DWEPI

-449 ENGKLYE
+449 EKGKLYE

-481 FLAAVERENH
+481 FLAAVERENR
-491 IKPIFCASAIVF
+491 IRPIFIASAVIF
-503 AAVALICTILAGVM
+503 AAVALICTVLAGVM

-538 AVLSTFTFSACALL
+538 AALSTFTFSACALL

-590 AAVTAVGSAIGG
+590 AAVTAMGSAIGG
-602 IGGKGRRKVTGEAP
+602 IGGKK
-616 AKSIK
+616 

>member
-1 MLSPLKGFLRNR
+1 MVILKKLFSFRPFVMLAALLLVASSCSATLLLGIHSFTLYERKGVHDSFQT
-13 LLAILALFLAM
+13 
-24 LIAATSTFFLTLFT
+24 IAVPNCGSCDHNDAGEIESRYIKLDEAVDAASHSEFFDGKKTCTNVIGYCADVRPTVDTEMHASNISSNTTAHT
-38 VYDFTHEIDVLQRKD
+38 VYYNGTHPCDVGLYEGFCSQNDMQIIPIKDPITGRVTLARQYEISISVKKSLYQSNFQK
-53 FLTSAQP
+53 TSA
-60 VQNSNACISDESNA
+60 
-74 MRDSHVSEAMSAAA
+74 
-88 QSESVKFVDNRALV
+88 
-102 LGYCE
+102 
-107 NLTPVYDREMHR
+107 
-119 FKSLSESGDSLI
+119 
-131 HGAVFYNA
+131 
-139 TYPNDMGMYEVVCTE
+139 
-154 LNVETELIESGD
+154 
-166 SEPIVRYIWYIPW
+166 IPGE
-179 TLVSTVYK
+179 
-187 SSFQRTSSISDMFI
+187 I
-201 IPSVAYNKGYPN
+201 
-213 VGDRWIIWGKFYNR
+213 
-227 TDVTVDVSNRF
+227 RF
-238 LCGAP
+238 LHAAVENMQFQKNKRYLIMGTFITMNYDSQSFMRFALGAHF
-243 LYYDRANVYPD
+243 ANNRDYPD
-254 YPDYPYFLKLP
+254 YPDYPVCVELP
-265 ANLTAEE
+265 AGLTAEE

-299 VLTDSIMSMYNF
+299 VLTDSLMSMYNF

-347 LKVGDKLEFQFYNRG
+347 LKVGDRLEFQFYNRG
-362 KLYAEDTRLATDTEF
+362 KLYAEDTKLATDTEF

-503 AAVALICTILAGVM
+503 AVVALICTILAGVI

>member
-1 MLSPLKGFLRNR
+1 MLSPLKGLFRNR
-13 LLAILALFLAM
+13 LFAISALFLA
-24 LIAATSTFFLTLFT
+24 LLTAAASGFFLTLFT
-38 VYDFTHEIDVLQRKD
+38 VYGFTHKTDDDVQSKE
-53 FLTSAQP
+53 FLTAAQP
-60 VQNSNACISDESNA
+60 ARSPDTYSQNMTTSERIAL
-74 MRDSHVSEAMSAAA
+74 VSEAISAAG
-88 QSESVKFVDNRALV
+88 QSESVKSIDNRALV

-107 NLTPVYDREMHR
+107 NLTPAYDKDMHK
-119 FKSLSESGDSLI
+119 FKTDSLI

-139 TYPNDMGMYEVVCTE
+139 TYPNDMGMYESM
-154 LNVETELIESGD
+154 LPAIE
-166 SEPIVRYIWYIPW
+166 VREQIIDGVTYYAYYRFLRISK
-179 TLVSTVYK
+179 TLYK
-187 SSFQRTSSISDMFI
+187 SSYQRTSLIAEKYL
-201 IPSVAYNKGYPN
+201 PSSKNGYDIKN
-213 VGDRWIIWGKFYNR
+213 LQAGDRFLFWGKFYKDTERVNSSL
-227 TDVTVDVSNRF
+227 SNSF
-238 LCGAP
+238 FSYGAP
-243 LYYDRANVYPD
+243 IYYNNTSVYPD
-254 YPDYPYFLKLP
+254 YPNYPCLIKLP
-265 ANLTAEE
+265 AGLTAEE

-299 VLTDSIMSMYNF
+299 VLTDSLMSMYNF

-347 LKVGDKLEFQFYNRG
+347 LKVGDRLEFQFYNRG

-503 AAVALICTILAGVM
+503 AAVALICTILAGVI

-602 IGGKGRRKVTGEAP
+602 IGGKK
-616 AKSIK
+616 

>member
-24 LIAATSTFFLTLFT
+24 LIAAASGFFLTLFT
-38 VYDFTHEIDVLQRKD
+38 VYGFTHEIDDDLQSKE
-53 FLTSAQP
+53 FLTAAQSARSP
-60 VQNSNACISDESNA
+60 DTYSQNMTTSERIAL
-74 MRDSHVSEAMSAAA
+74 VSEAISAAG

-107 NLTPVYDREMHR
+107 NLTPAYDKDMHR
-119 FKSLSESGDSLI
+119 FESLSKSDSFTI

-139 TYPNDMGMYEVVCTE
+139 TYPNDIGMYEST
-154 LNVETELIESGD
+154 LTI
-166 SEPIVRYIWYIPW
+166 SEILEEDLGNFVRYTDYKRC
-179 TLVSTVYK
+179 TLLQTLYK
-187 SSFQRTSSISDMFI
+187 SSYQRTSLISNEYT
-201 IPSVAYNKGYPN
+201 PQLKNGYNIN
-213 VGDRWIIWGKFYNR
+213 TLQVGDRFLFWGKFFKDTRRVGPSHSSSYF
-227 TDVTVDVSNRF
+227 SY
-238 LCGAP
+238 GAP
-243 LYYDRANVYPD
+243 IYYNNTSVYPD
-254 YPDYPYFLKLP
+254 YPSYPCLVKLP
-265 ANLTAEE
+265 DGLTAEE
-272 YLATEEGKEKFGDVV
+272 YLATEEGKEKFGDVI

-299 VLTDSIMSMYNF
+299 VLTDSLMSMYNF

-347 LKVGDKLEFQFYNRG
+347 LKVGDKIEFQFYNRG

-449 ENGKLYE
+449 EKGKLYE

-481 FLAAVERENH
+481 FLAAVERENR
-491 IKPIFCASAIVF
+491 IRPIFIASAVIF
-503 AAVALICTILAGVM
+503 AAVALLCTIFAGAA

-524 KEILAQSRAKAYFA
+524 RGILAQSRAKAYFA
-538 AVLSTFTFSACALL
+538 AALYTFTFSACALL
-552 LGVIASYFLFDTV
+552 LGVTASYFLFDAV

-580 ISALKALGLE
+580 VSALKALGLE

-602 IGGKGRRKVTGEAP
+602 IGGKGRRKVIGEAP

>member
-1 MLSPLKGFLRNR
+1 MLSPLKGLFRNR
-13 LLAILALFLAM
+13 LFAISALFLA
-24 LIAATSTFFLTLFT
+24 LLTAAASGFFLTLFT
-38 VYDFTHEIDVLQRKD
+38 VYGFTHKTDDDGQSKE
-53 FLTSAQP
+53 FLTAAQP
-60 VQNSNACISDESNA
+60 ARSPDTYSQNMTTSERIAL
-74 MRDSHVSEAMSAAA
+74 VSEAISAAG
-88 QSESVKFVDNRALV
+88 QSESVKSIDNRALV

-107 NLTPVYDREMHR
+107 NLTPAYDKDMHK
-119 FKSLSESGDSLI
+119 FKTDSLI

-139 TYPNDMGMYEVVCTE
+139 TYPNDMGMYESM
-154 LNVETELIESGD
+154 LPAIE
-166 SEPIVRYIWYIPW
+166 VREQIIDGVTYYAYYRFLRISK
-179 TLVSTVYK
+179 TLYK
-187 SSFQRTSSISDMFI
+187 SSYQRTSLIAEKYL
-201 IPSVAYNKGYPN
+201 PSSKNGYDIKN
-213 VGDRWIIWGKFYNR
+213 LQAGDRFLFWGKFYKDTERVNSSL
-227 TDVTVDVSNRF
+227 SNSF
-238 LCGAP
+238 FSYGAP
-243 LYYDRANVYPD
+243 IYYNNTSVYPD
-254 YPDYPYFLKLP
+254 YPNYPCLIKLP
-265 ANLTAEE
+265 AGLTAEE

-299 VLTDSIMSMYNF
+299 VLTDSLMSMYNF

-347 LKVGDKLEFQFYNRG
+347 LKVGDRLEFQFYNRG

-449 ENGKLYE
+449 EKGKLYE

-491 IKPIFCASAIVF
+491 IKPIFCASAIIF
-503 AAVALICTILAGVM
+503 AVVALICTVLAGVI

-602 IGGKGRRKVTGEAP
+602 IGGKK
-616 AKSIK
+616 

>member
-1 MLSPLKGFLRNR
+1 MLSPLKGFLCNR

-24 LIAATSTFFLTLFT
+24 LAAAASGFFLTLFT
-38 VYDFTHEIDVLQRKD
+38 VYGFTHEIDDDLRRKD
-53 FLTSAQP
+53 FLTAAQP
-60 VQNSNACISDESNA
+60 ARSPDTYSQNMTTSERIAL
-74 MRDSHVSEAMSAAA
+74 VSEAISAAG
-88 QSESVKFVDNRALV
+88 QSESVKSIDNRALV

-107 NLTPVYDREMHR
+107 NLTPAYDKDMHK
-119 FKSLSESGDSLI
+119 FKTGSLI

-139 TYPNDMGMYEVVCTE
+139 TYPNDMGMYESMLTR
-154 LNVETELIESGD
+154 
-166 SEPIVRYIWYIPW
+166 SEILEEDLGSFVRYTDYKRC
-179 TLVSTVYK
+179 TLLQTLYK
-187 SSFQRTSSISDMFI
+187 SSYQRTSLISNEYT
-201 IPSVAYNKGYPN
+201 PQLKNGYNIN
-213 VGDRWIIWGKFYNR
+213 TLQVGDRFLFWGKFYKDTERVNSSL
-227 TDVTVDVSNRF
+227 SNSF
-238 LCGAP
+238 FSYGAP
-243 LYYDRANVYPD
+243 IYYDNLNVYPD
-254 YPDYPYFLKLP
+254 YPSYPCLVKLP
-265 ANLTAEE
+265 DGLTAEE
-272 YLATEEGKEKFGDVV
+272 YLATEEGKEKFGDVI

-299 VLTDSIMSMYNF
+299 VLTDSLMSMYNF

-347 LKVGDKLEFQFYNRG
+347 LKVGDRLEFQFYNRG
-362 KLYAEDTRLATDTEF
+362 KLYAEDTRLATDTEL

-481 FLAAVERENH
+481 FLAAVERENR

-503 AAVALICTILAGVM
+503 AVVALICTVLAGVM

>member
-139 TYPNDMGMYEVVCTE
+139 TYPNDMGMYEVVCIETH
-154 LNVETELIESGD
+154 VETELIAFGD
-166 SEPIVRYIWYIPW
+166 SEPVEKQVRHSSWEFA
-179 TLVSTVYK
+179 STVYK
-187 SSFQRTSSISDMFI
+187 SAFQRTSSISYNFE
-201 IPSVAYNKGYPN
+201 IPSILSVVFPFDEYPAA
-213 VGDRWIIWGKFYNR
+213 GDHCLFWGRFYDR
-227 TDVTVDVSNRF
+227 TDRLIDDAANRF
-238 LCGAP
+238 LYGAP
-243 LYYDRANVYPD
+243 IYYDNLNVYPD
-254 YPDYPYFLKLP
+254 YPNYPCLVKLP
-265 ANLTAEE
+265 AGLTAEE
-272 YLATEEGKEKFGDVV
+272 YLATEEGKEKFGDVI

-299 VLTDSIMSMYNF
+299 VLTDSLMSMYNF

-347 LKVGDKLEFQFYNRG
+347 LKVGDRLEFQFYNRG
-362 KLYAEDTRLATDTEF
+362 KLYAEDTKLATDTEF

-602 IGGKGRRKVTGEAP
+602 IGGKK
-616 AKSIK
+616 

>member
-1 MLSPLKGFLRNR
+1 MFAPLKALLSRRIFAL
-13 LLAILALFLAM
+13 LLAVLMAV
-24 LIAATSTFFLTLFT
+24 AAGFFSIMFTSLQYASQDHFTKKLFT
-38 VYDFTHEIDVLQRKD
+38 
-53 FLTSAQP
+53 TSAMP
-60 VQNSNACISDESNA
+60 ERRSEGLDSAEARSE
-74 MRDSHVSEAMSAAA
+74 RDSHISEAIAFAA
-88 QSESVKFVDNRALV
+88 QSENVKSIDNRTLV

-107 NLTPVYDREMHR
+107 NLTPAYDNDMHR
-119 FKSLSESGDSLI
+119 FKSLSESDDSLI

-139 TYPNDMGMYEVVCTE
+139 TYPNDMGMYEIKCLDVSVQR
-154 LNVETELIESGD
+154 NVYIAGIFMEKFYSFSSKLISC
-166 SEPIVRYIWYIPW
+166 
-179 TLVSTVYK
+179 LYK
-187 SSFQRTSSISDMFI
+187 SSYHRTSHISYDFKFN
-201 IPSVAYNKGYPN
+201 PTDYGNSDARKGKRYLF
-213 VGDRWIIWGKFYNR
+213 WGKFYNS
-227 TDVTVDVSNRF
+227 TNRAIVGYYNYF
-238 LCGAP
+238 KCGLP
-243 LYYDRANVYPD
+243 IHSFSGELYPD
-254 YPDYPYFLKLP
+254 YPDYPVCVELP
-265 ANLTAEE
+265 DGLTAEE
-272 YLATEEGKEKFGDVV
+272 YLATEEGKEKFGDVI

-299 VLTDSIMSMYNF
+299 VLTDSLMSMYNF

-347 LKVGDKLEFQFYNRG
+347 LKVGDRLEFQFYNRG

-440 STKLTSVII
+440 STKLTSFII

-481 FLAAVERENH
+481 FLAAVERENR

-503 AAVALICTILAGVM
+503 AVVALICTVLAGVM

-602 IGGKGRRKVTGEAP
+602 IGGKK
-616 AKSIK
+616 

>member
-1 MLSPLKGFLRNR
+1 MLSPLKGLFRNR
-13 LLAILALFLAM
+13 LFAISALFLA
-24 LIAATSTFFLTLFT
+24 LLTAAASGFFLTLFT
-38 VYDFTHEIDVLQRKD
+38 VYGFTHKTDDDVQSKE
-53 FLTSAQP
+53 FLTAAQP
-60 VQNSNACISDESNA
+60 ARSPDTYSQNMTTSERIAL
-74 MRDSHVSEAMSAAA
+74 VSEAISAAG
-88 QSESVKFVDNRALV
+88 QSESVKSIDNRALV

-107 NLTPVYDREMHR
+107 NLTPAYDKDMHK
-119 FKSLSESGDSLI
+119 FKTDSLI

-139 TYPNDMGMYEVVCTE
+139 TYPNDMGMYESM
-154 LNVETELIESGD
+154 LPAIE
-166 SEPIVRYIWYIPW
+166 VREQIIDGVTYYAYYRFLRISK
-179 TLVSTVYK
+179 TLYK
-187 SSFQRTSSISDMFI
+187 SSYQRTSLIAEKYL
-201 IPSVAYNKGYPN
+201 PSSKNGYDIKN
-213 VGDRWIIWGKFYNR
+213 LQAGDRFLFWGKFYKDTERVNSSL
-227 TDVTVDVSNRF
+227 SNSF
-238 LCGAP
+238 FSYGAP
-243 LYYDRANVYPD
+243 IYYNNTSVYPD
-254 YPDYPYFLKLP
+254 YPNYPCLIKLP
-265 ANLTAEE
+265 AGLTAEE
-272 YLATEEGKEKFGDVV
+272 YLATEEGKEKFGDVI

-299 VLTDSIMSMYNF
+299 VLTDSLMSMYNF

-347 LKVGDKLEFQFYNRG
+347 LKVGDRLEFQFYNRG

-503 AAVALICTILAGVM
+503 AVVALICTVLAGVM

-538 AVLSTFTFSACALL
+538 AALSTFTFSACALL

>member
-1 MLSPLKGFLRNR
+1 MVILKKLFSFRPFV
-13 LLAILALFLAM
+13 ILAALLLVASSCSATLLLGIHSFTLYERKGVHDSFQT
-24 LIAATSTFFLTLFT
+24 IAVPNCGSCDHNDAGEIESRYIKLDEAVDAASHSEFFDGKKTCTNVIGYCADVRPTVDTEMHASNISSNTTAHT
-38 VYDFTHEIDVLQRKD
+38 VYYNGTHPCDVGLYEGFCSQNDMQIIPIKDPITGRVTLARQYEISISVKKSLYQSNFQK
-53 FLTSAQP
+53 TSA
-60 VQNSNACISDESNA
+60 
-74 MRDSHVSEAMSAAA
+74 
-88 QSESVKFVDNRALV
+88 
-102 LGYCE
+102 
-107 NLTPVYDREMHR
+107 
-119 FKSLSESGDSLI
+119 
-131 HGAVFYNA
+131 
-139 TYPNDMGMYEVVCTE
+139 
-154 LNVETELIESGD
+154 
-166 SEPIVRYIWYIPW
+166 IPGE
-179 TLVSTVYK
+179 
-187 SSFQRTSSISDMFI
+187 I
-201 IPSVAYNKGYPN
+201 
-213 VGDRWIIWGKFYNR
+213 
-227 TDVTVDVSNRF
+227 RF
-238 LCGAP
+238 LHAAVENMQFQKNKRYLIMGTFITMNYDSQSFMRFALGAHF
-243 LYYDRANVYPD
+243 ANNRDYPD
-254 YPDYPYFLKLP
+254 YPDYPVCVELP
-265 ANLTAEE
+265 DGLTAEE
-272 YLATEEGKEKFGDVV
+272 YLATEEGKEKFGDVI

-347 LKVGDKLEFQFYNRG
+347 LKVGDRLEFQFYNRG

-590 AAVTAVGSAIGG
+590 AAVTAAGSAIGG

>member
-1 MLSPLKGFLRNR
+1 MVILKKLFSFRPFV
-13 LLAILALFLAM
+13 ILAALLLVASSCSATLLLGIHSFTLYERKGVHDSFQT
-24 LIAATSTFFLTLFT
+24 IAVPNCGSCDHNDAGEIESRYIKLDEAVDAASHSEFFDEKKTCTNVIGYCADVRPTVDTEMHASNISSNTTAHT
-38 VYDFTHEIDVLQRKD
+38 VYYNGTHPCDVGLYEGFCSQNDMQIIPIKDPITGRVTLARQYEISISVKKSLYQSNLQK
-53 FLTSAQP
+53 TSA
-60 VQNSNACISDESNA
+60 ITGE
-74 MRDSHVSEAMSAAA
+74 
-88 QSESVKFVDNRALV
+88 
-102 LGYCE
+102 
-107 NLTPVYDREMHR
+107 
-119 FKSLSESGDSLI
+119 I
-131 HGAVFYNA
+131 
-139 TYPNDMGMYEVVCTE
+139 
-154 LNVETELIESGD
+154 
-166 SEPIVRYIWYIPW
+166 
-179 TLVSTVYK
+179 
-187 SSFQRTSSISDMFI
+187 
-201 IPSVAYNKGYPN
+201 
-213 VGDRWIIWGKFYNR
+213 
-227 TDVTVDVSNRF
+227 RF
-238 LCGAP
+238 LHAAVENMQFQKKKRYLIMGTFITMNYDSQSFMRFALGAHF
-243 LYYDRANVYPD
+243 ANNRDYPD
-254 YPDYPYFLKLP
+254 YPDYPVCVELP
-265 ANLTAEE
+265 DGLTAEE
-272 YLATEEGKEKFGDVV
+272 YLATEEGKKKFGDVI

-299 VLTDSIMSMYNF
+299 VLTDSLMSMYNF

-347 LKVGDKLEFQFYNRG
+347 LKVGDRLEFQFYNRG

-503 AAVALICTILAGVM
+503 AAVALICTILAGFM

>member
-1 MLSPLKGFLRNR
+1 MVILKKLFSFRPFVMLAALLLVASSCSATLLLGIHSFTLYERKGVHDSFQT
-13 LLAILALFLAM
+13 
-24 LIAATSTFFLTLFT
+24 IAVPNCGSCDHNDAGEIESRYIKLDEAVDVASHSEFFDEKKTCTNVIGYCADVRPTVDTEMHASNISSNTTAHT
-38 VYDFTHEIDVLQRKD
+38 VYYNGTHPCDVGLYEGFCSQNDMQIIPIKDPITGRVTLARQYEISISVKKSLYQSNFQK
-53 FLTSAQP
+53 TSA
-60 VQNSNACISDESNA
+60 
-74 MRDSHVSEAMSAAA
+74 
-88 QSESVKFVDNRALV
+88 
-102 LGYCE
+102 
-107 NLTPVYDREMHR
+107 
-119 FKSLSESGDSLI
+119 
-131 HGAVFYNA
+131 
-139 TYPNDMGMYEVVCTE
+139 
-154 LNVETELIESGD
+154 
-166 SEPIVRYIWYIPW
+166 IPGE
-179 TLVSTVYK
+179 
-187 SSFQRTSSISDMFI
+187 I
-201 IPSVAYNKGYPN
+201 
-213 VGDRWIIWGKFYNR
+213 
-227 TDVTVDVSNRF
+227 RF
-238 LCGAP
+238 LHAAVENMQFQKNKRYLIMGTFITMNYDSQSFMRFALGAHF
-243 LYYDRANVYPD
+243 ANNRDYPD
-254 YPDYPYFLKLP
+254 YPDYPVCVELP
-265 ANLTAEE
+265 DGLTAEE

-299 VLTDSIMSMYNF
+299 VLTDSLMSMYNF

-347 LKVGDKLEFQFYNRG
+347 LKVGDRLEFQFYNRG

-475 NGMTDV
+475 NGMTDI

-503 AAVALICTILAGVM
+503 AIVALICTILAGVM

>member
-1 MLSPLKGFLRNR
+1 MNYDSQSFMRFALGAHFANNR
-13 LLAILALFLAM
+13 
-24 LIAATSTFFLTLFT
+24 
-38 VYDFTHEIDVLQRKD
+38 D
-53 FLTSAQP
+53 
-60 VQNSNACISDESNA
+60 
-74 MRDSHVSEAMSAAA
+74 
-88 QSESVKFVDNRALV
+88 
-102 LGYCE
+102 
-107 NLTPVYDREMHR
+107 
-119 FKSLSESGDSLI
+119 
-131 HGAVFYNA
+131 
-139 TYPNDMGMYEVVCTE
+139 
-154 LNVETELIESGD
+154 
-166 SEPIVRYIWYIPW
+166 
-179 TLVSTVYK
+179 
-187 SSFQRTSSISDMFI
+187 
-201 IPSVAYNKGYPN
+201 
-213 VGDRWIIWGKFYNR
+213 
-227 TDVTVDVSNRF
+227 
-238 LCGAP
+238 
-243 LYYDRANVYPD
+243 YPD
-254 YPDYPYFLKLP
+254 YPDYPVCVELP
-265 ANLTAEE
+265 DGLTAEE

-299 VLTDSIMSMYNF
+299 VLTDSLMSMYNF

-317 IKEGRAFTDEEYASG
+317 IKEGRAFTAEEYASG

-347 LKVGDKLEFQFYNRG
+347 LKVGDRLEFQFYNRG
-362 KLYAEDTRLATDTEF
+362 KLYAEDTKLATDTEF